1 MDAPSCQGIHLTPHR
16 YLMLQ
21 RSPRSHVE
29 GGERR
34 CALGVGFVDGT
45 LAFAVNTIV
54 FDAVS
59 TQNIYLSAGGDSFGP
74 LCVAAYLSFCREE
87 LTSNAF
93 AREAAP
99 CGPISFPSS
108 LGAEKGTSRQRV
120 VTVGN
125 GAGGSVLDA
134 RERLIDGECTRQMF
148 GSLFLQ

>member
-45 LAFAVNTIV
+45 LAFVVNTIV

-59 TQNIYLSAGGDSFGP
+59 TQNIYVSAGCDS
-74 LCVAAYLSFCREE
+74 
-87 LTSNAF
+87 
-93 AREAAP
+93 
-99 CGPISFPSS
+99 
-108 LGAEKGTSRQRV
+108 KGKV
-120 VTVGN
+120 
-125 GAGGSVLDA
+125 GGSVLDA
-134 RERLIDGECTRQMF
+134 GERLVDGKCARQMF
-148 GSLFLQ
+148 GSLFLQIVGPHTVKGKRHQR